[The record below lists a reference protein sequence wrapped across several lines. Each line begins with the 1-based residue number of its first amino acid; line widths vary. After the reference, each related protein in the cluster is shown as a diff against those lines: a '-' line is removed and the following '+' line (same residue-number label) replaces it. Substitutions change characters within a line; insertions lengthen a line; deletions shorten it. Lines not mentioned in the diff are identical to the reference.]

1 MTRLYWYLRG
11 YVQFVFTGGFAED
24 FINALGELGI
34 TLPGLQRQGS
44 DLRGVCSVGTYM
56 QLHKAARQAGGRVRI
71 TARRGLPFFLRRLR
85 GRWGLPT
92 GAVAFALVLC
102 VLSGFIWDVQ
112 VVGNNRLGTGT
123 LETYLAQNG
132 VAVGKP
138 WQGAARRRLNYRL
151 LRDFP
156 DLAWAHINKVG
167 ATARLEVA
175 ERVDTPKTK
184 SDREQSQWG
193 AARRELRC
201 TVSRLQVHRVQTGR
215 QVCRGVYFYGLT
227 LVPMGKDAPPMT
239 EVTEQRRLLRLNGRA
254 LPMGSVTRTHT
265 TYRRVEQRLTVQA
278 ATALAKAALEEKR
291 AQELPGATII
301 NAYVTVEVT
310 PDTVTAVGAYTVQVQ
325 SLQTDRDRA

>member
-1 MTRLYWYLRG
+1 M
-11 YVQFVFTGGFAED
+11 
-24 FINALGELGI
+24 
-34 TLPGLQRQGS
+34 
-44 DLRGVCSVGTYM
+44 
-56 QLHKAARQAGGRVRI
+56 
-71 TARRGLPFFLRRLR
+71 
-85 GRWGLPT
+85 
-92 GAVAFALVLC
+92 
-102 VLSGFIWDVQ
+102 
-112 VVGNNRLGTGT
+112 
-123 LETYLAQNG
+123 
-132 VAVGKP
+132 AVGKP
-138 WQGAARRRLNYRL
+138 WQGAARSRLNYRL

-175 ERVDTPKTK
+175 ERVDTPKAK
-184 SDREQSQWG
+184 SDKEQSQWG

-227 LVPMGKDAPPMT
+227 LVPRGKDAPPMT

-254 LPMGSVTRTHT
+254 LPMGSVTRTRIA
-265 TYRRVEQRLTVQA
+265 YRRVEQRLTVQA
-278 ATALAKAALEEKR
+278 ATALAKAALEKKR

>member
-11 YVQFVFTGGFAED
+11 YVQFVFTGGFTED
-24 FINALGELGI
+24 FINALGDLGI
-34 TLPGLQRQGS
+34 ALPALQRQGN
-44 DLRGVCSVGTYM
+44 DLYGACSIGTYR
-56 QLHKAARQAGGRVRI
+56 QLHKAARVAGGRVRV

-85 GRWGLPT
+85 GRRGLLV
-92 GAVAFALVLC
+92 GAVAF
-102 VLSGFIWDVQ
+102 VQ
-112 VVGNNRLGTGT
+112 VVGNDRVGTGT

-138 WQGAARRRLNYRL
+138 WQSAGRSRLNYRL

-175 ERVDTPKTK
+175 ERVDTPQAK
-184 SDREQSQWG
+184 SDSEQSQWG
-193 AARRELRC
+193 ATRRELRC
-201 TVSRLQVHRVQTGR
+201 TVSRLQVHRVQTR
-215 QVCRGVYFYGLT
+215 QQVRRGVYFYGLT
-227 LVPMGKDAPPMT
+227 LVPMGKDPPPMT
-239 EVTEQRRLLRLNGRA
+239 QVTEQRRLLHLNGRA
-254 LPMGSVTRTHT
+254 LPIGSVIRTRTA
-265 TYRRVEQRLTVQA
+265 YRRAEQRLTVQA

-301 NAYVTVEVT
+301 NAHVTVEVT
-310 PDTVTAVGAYTVQVQ
+310 PDAVTAVGAYTMQVQ

>member
-11 YVQFVFTGGFAED
+11 YVQFVFTGGFTED
-24 FINALGELGI
+24 FINALGDLGI
-34 TLPGLQRQGS
+34 ALPALQRQGN
-44 DLRGVCSVGTYM
+44 DLYGACSIGTYR
-56 QLHKAARQAGGRVRI
+56 QLHKAARVAGGRVRV

-85 GRWGLPT
+85 GRRGLLA
-92 GAVAFALVLC
+92 GAVAFALVLS
-102 VLSGFIWDVQ
+102 VLSGLIWDVQ
-112 VVGNNRLGTGT
+112 VVGNDRVGTGT

-138 WQGAARRRLNYRL
+138 WQSAGRSRLNYRL

-175 ERVDTPKTK
+175 ERVDTPKAK
-184 SDREQSQWG
+184 SDSEQSQWG
-193 AARRELRC
+193 ATRRELRC
-201 TVSRLQVHRVQTGR
+201 TVSRLQVHRVQTR
-215 QVCRGVYFYGLT
+215 QQVRRGVYFYGLT
-227 LVPMGKDAPPMT
+227 LVPMGKDPPPMT
-239 EVTEQRRLLRLNGRA
+239 QVTEQRRLLHLNGRA
-254 LPMGSVTRTHT
+254 LPIGSVTRTRT
-265 TYRRVEQRLTVQA
+265 AYRRAEQRLTVQA

-301 NAYVTVEVT
+301 NAHVTVEVT
-310 PDTVTAVGAYTVQVQ
+310 PDAVTAVGAYTMQVQ

>member
-34 TLPGLQRQGS
+34 TLPALQRQGS
-44 DLRGVCSVGTYM
+44 DLYGACSIGTYR
-56 QLHKAARQAGGRVRI
+56 QLHKAARQAGGRVHV
-71 TARRGLPFFLRRLR
+71 TVRRGLPFFLRRLR
-85 GRWGLPT
+85 GRRGLLA

-112 VVGNNRLGTGT
+112 VVGNNRVGTGT
-123 LETYLAQNG
+123 LETYLARNG

-138 WQGAARRRLNYRL
+138 WQGVARSRLNYRL

-156 DLAWAHINKVG
+156 DLAWAHINKAG

-184 SDREQSQWG
+184 SDSEQSQWG

-201 TVSRLQVHRVQTGR
+201 TVSRLQVHRMQTR
-215 QVCRGVYFYGLT
+215 QQVCRGVYFYGLT
-227 LVPMGKDAPPMT
+227 LVSMGKNAPPMT
-239 EVTEQRRLLRLNGRA
+239 EVTEQRRLLHLNGRA
-254 LPMGSVTRTHT
+254 LPMGSVTRTRT
-265 TYRRVEQRLTVQA
+265 AYRRVEQRLTAQA

-325 SLQTDRDRA
+325 SLQTDRERQ

>member
-44 DLRGVCSVGTYM
+44 HLRGVCSVGTYM
-56 QLHKAARQAGGRVRI
+56 QLHKAAR
-71 TARRGLPFFLRRLR
+71 
-85 GRWGLPT
+85 
-92 GAVAFALVLC
+92 
-102 VLSGFIWDVQ
+102 S
-112 VVGNNRLGTGT
+112 
-123 LETYLAQNG
+123 
-132 VAVGKP
+132 
-138 WQGAARRRLNYRL
+138 RLNYRL
-151 LRDFP
+151 LGDFP

-201 TVSRLQVHRVQTGR
+201 TVRRLQVHRVQTGR

-254 LPMGSVTRTHT
+254 LPMGSVTRTRT
-265 TYRRVEQRLTVQA
+265 AYRRVEQRLTVQA

-301 NAYVTVEVT
+301 NACVTVEVT

>member
-1 MTRLYWYLRG
+1 M
-11 YVQFVFTGGFAED
+11 
-24 FINALGELGI
+24 
-34 TLPGLQRQGS
+34 
-44 DLRGVCSVGTYM
+44 
-56 QLHKAARQAGGRVRI
+56 
-71 TARRGLPFFLRRLR
+71 
-85 GRWGLPT
+85 

-112 VVGNNRLGTGT
+112 VVGNNRVGTGT
-123 LETYLAQNG
+123 LETYMAQNG

-138 WQGAARRRLNYRL
+138 WQGTARSRLNYRL
-151 LRDFP
+151 LGDFP

-239 EVTEQRRLLRLNGRA
+239 EVTEQRRLLHLNGRA
-254 LPMGSVTRTHT
+254 LPMGSVTRTRT
-265 TYRRVEQRLTVQA
+265 AYRRVEQRLTVQA

>member
-1 MTRLYWYLRG
+1 MAKLVTKWRYLKP
-11 YVQFVFTGGFAED
+11 D
-24 FINALGELGI
+24 
-34 TLPGLQRQGS
+34 
-44 DLRGVCSVGTYM
+44 
-56 QLHKAARQAGGRVRI
+56 AARHAQAYIRYIATREGVEKYVEENGARPAVQAQRV
-71 TARRGLPFFLRRLR
+71 
-85 GRWGLPT
+85 
-92 GAVAFALVLC
+92 LV
-102 VLSGFIWDVQ
+102 
-112 VVGNNRLGTGT
+112 
-123 LETYLAQNG
+123 E
-132 VAVGKP
+132 K
-138 WQGAARRRLNYRL
+138 L

-201 TVSRLQVHRVQTGR
+201 TVRRLQVHRVQTGR

-227 LVPMGKDAPPMT
+227 LVPMDKDAPPMT

-254 LPMGSVTRTHT
+254 LPMGSVTRTCT
-265 TYRRVEQRLTVQA
+265 AYRRVEQRLTVQA